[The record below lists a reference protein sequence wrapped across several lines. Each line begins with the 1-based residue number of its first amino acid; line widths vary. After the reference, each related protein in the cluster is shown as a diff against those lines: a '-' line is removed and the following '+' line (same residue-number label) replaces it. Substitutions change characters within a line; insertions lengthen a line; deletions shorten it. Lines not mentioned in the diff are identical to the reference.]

1 MQMEKKQIIVLR
13 GEVKTSNQH
22 ILRINISTCVS
33 VCLYHPLYAI
43 GGITHI
49 SGSRKDDTSPS
60 AKYIKRKKNFH
71 YYADDAIP
79 RLLYLLRKR
88 RSSIRNRSL
97 ELVIVG
103 GMDLR
108 GPILE
113 TLSELDLNVVSGD
126 GENAG
131 PKIRTLPESKY
142 GFKLVGYDIM
152 QKFHRIVRFDTSSG
166 IITVSRKVPFSVQK
180 KIEPKTFYL

>member
-1 MQMEKKQIIVLR
+1 MDKEEIIVLR
-13 GEVKTSNQH
+13 GKVKTSNLH
-22 ILRINISTCVS
+22 IFHTKISTCVS

-60 AKYIKRKKNFH
+60 ARYIKKRKDFY
-71 YYADDAIP
+71 YYADEAIQ
-79 RLLYLLRKR
+79 RLLYLVKKR
-88 RSSIRNRSL
+88 QSSIKNKAL

-103 GMDLR
+103 GIDLR

-113 TLSELDLNVVSGD
+113 TLSELGLKVVNGDRENVR
-126 GENAG
+126 
-131 PKIRTLPESKY
+131 PKIRTLPESRY
-142 GFKLVGYDIM
+142 GFKLVGYDIA

-166 IITVSRKVPFSVQK
+166 IITVNRGIPFSIHK
-180 KIEPKTFYL
+180 RIRPKIFYL